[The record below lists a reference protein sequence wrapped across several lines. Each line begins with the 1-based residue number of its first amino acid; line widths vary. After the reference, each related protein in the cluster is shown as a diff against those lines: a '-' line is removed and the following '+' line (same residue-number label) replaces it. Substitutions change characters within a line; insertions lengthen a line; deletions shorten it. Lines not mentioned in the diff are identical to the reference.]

1 MTKHE
6 SYRKQCE
13 ERGYIKA
20 DELDGGGF
28 SICGVNRDLEC
39 KEGSCALSNEY
50 FGGDKQVG
58 WHVERALDN
67 TGLTEQFKEEIA
79 GPEEAA

>member
-6 SYRKQCE
+6 VYRKQCE
-13 ERGYIKA
+13 DRGYIKD
-20 DELDGGGF
+20 DELEGGVK
-28 SICGVNRDLEC
+28 ICGVNRDMEC
-39 KEGSCALSNEY
+39 KEGCCALSSEY

-67 TGLTEQFKEEIA
+67 TGLTEQFKEEMVV
-79 GPEEAA
+79 P